1 MRRVYYRRRREMKFK
16 PKTHQ
21 YYYCINAALVDVDAV
36 MWSDSD
42 KDKKMLAIGN
52 CFATKEEAEQM
63 LDKFK
68 LILKGL
74 DKEEAALVKDSDYCW
89 YPRYGVLAEVEKR
102 YYSTNPL
109 DEGAVTIKYRY
120 KAKTI
125 NETVPSDEVREIRT
139 VPYSE
144 YEMQALVGKVV
155 TYTDG
160 WSALVTQ
167 FRPSEGLTDNTQCH
181 KCALVKVGDEFYTSP
196 ELMSY
201 FTVDGG
207 PCGRVEILE

>member
-1 MRRVYYRRRREMKFK
+1 MKVK
-16 PKTHQ
+16 PKKHQ
-21 YYYCINAALVDVDAV
+21 YYYCINAALVDIDAV

-42 KDKKMLAIGN
+42 KDKKMLDIGN

-68 LILKGL
+68 QLLKGL
-74 DKEEAALVKDSDYCW
+74 DMEEAELVKDSDYCW

-102 YYSTNPL
+102 YYSANAL

-125 NETVPSDEVREIRT
+125 NETVPSGEVREIRT

-155 TYTDG
+155 TSTDG

-167 FRPSEGLTDNTQCH
+167 FHPSEGLTDYAQCY
-181 KCALVKVGDEFYTSP
+181 KYALVKIGDEFYTSSD
-196 ELMSY
+196 LLAY

>member
-1 MRRVYYRRRREMKFK
+1 MKFK

-21 YYYCINAALVDVDAV
+21 YYYCINAALVDIDAI

-74 DKEEAALVKDSDYCW
+74 DKEEDELVKDPDYCW
-89 YPRYGVLAEVEKR
+89 YPRYRVLAEVEQR
-102 YYSTNPL
+102 YYSDNSL
-109 DEGAVTIKYRY
+109 DEGLVSIKYRY
-120 KAKTI
+120 KGKTI
-125 NETVPSDEVREIRT
+125 YETLSSDEVVVIRI
-139 VPYSE
+139 VPYSD

-155 TYTDG
+155 TSIDG

-167 FRPSEGLTDNTQCH
+167 FRPSAGPTDATQCY
-181 KCALVKVGDEFYTSP
+181 KCASVKVGEEFYTSS
-196 ELMSY
+196 ELKSR
-201 FTVDGG
+201 FIVDGG